1 MRHACARAR
10 THTHTHTHKHIR
22 TGHDVISQLSD
33 PDLGV
38 YKYLEQE
45 QRIVK
50 IPYDAMRSFNALKRW
65 GSTGLNC
72 TEP

>member
-1 MRHACARAR
+1 M
-10 THTHTHTHKHIR
+10 
-22 TGHDVISQLSD
+22 ISQLSD